1 MIFGSSVEGIADVN
15 RRIEAMKPRLQR
27 ATQRALDASGQKLLN
42 DAKARATSSH
52 VKRSLIIHEPSP
64 NIRTLTVAPGEFV
77 TDRVVRKR
85 LKSGRKSKRT
95 YQPDETVRFY
105 RFLELGTKFHA
116 AKPFMVPAIVSF
128 RASGLTTFSDH
139 FKI

>member
-1 MIFGSSVEGIADVN
+1 MIFGTSVKGIADVN
-15 RRIEAMKPRLQR
+15 RRIGEMMPRLQR
-27 ATQRALDASGQKLLN
+27 ATRKALDASGQKLLR
-42 DAKARATSSH
+42 DAKTRATSSH

-77 TDRVVRKR
+77 TDRIVRKR

-128 RASGLTTFSDH
+128 RASGLTTFNDH